1 VQEIL
6 LIELDAKEEDDFA
19 RIKDFSA
26 RIQEIDLESS
36 LMLEKSED
44 GRFSRF
50 CFTLNATRLTV
61 LHL

>member
-6 LIELDAKEEDDFA
+6 LIELNAKEEDDFA
-19 RIKDFSA
+19 RINDFSA
-26 RIQEIDLESS
+26 RIQEIDFESLFILEN
-36 LMLEKSED
+36 SED
-44 GRFSRF
+44 GRFLRF

>member
-19 RIKDFSA
+19 RINDFSA
-26 RIQEIDLESS
+26 RIQEIDLET
-36 LMLEKSED
+36 LFMLENSED
-44 GRFSRF
+44 GRFSRL